1 MAPIF
6 FRKTIDKSVDLCYN
20 CIKWDNSEMIMEE
33 QTFKKIRSQPFLRGV
48 DEPLLRRVCNG
59 DGAFVRS
66 YRTGDVIRSPAE
78 TSAMAGIVLSGRAA
92 VTTRD
97 PARSVLLR
105 YLGAGDP
112 FGIANLFCSEPFVSL
127 IRAASPC
134 SCLFLTEDAVR
145 VLLGESPAFRETYI
159 GFLGG
164 RIRFLNRKI
173 GYLTAGSAERRL
185 ALYLSSLGAGEVR
198 LPLSLSALSELLDV
212 GRASLYRALDR
223 LTADGYLVRNGRNL
237 TVPDPEALLR
247 AYL

>member
-1 MAPIF
+1 MEKKAFGKIAAHPF
-6 FRKTIDKSVDLCYN
+6 FRDVD
-20 CIKWDNSEMIMEE
+20 
-33 QTFKKIRSQPFLRGV
+33 GA
-48 DEPLLRRVCNG
+48 LLRRVLDEN
-59 DGAFVRS
+59 GAFVR
-66 YRTGDVIRSPAE
+66 TFAVGDVIRSPE
-78 TSAMAGIVLSGRAA
+78 EKSKTAGILLSGRAI
-92 VTTRD
+92 VSTKD

-112 FGIANLFCSEPFVSL
+112 FGIANLFCEEPFVSL

-134 SCLFLTEDAVR
+134 VCFFMTEESVR
-145 VLLGESPAFRETYI
+145 ALLDESPAFRETYI

-198 LPLSLSALSELLDV
+198 LPLSLSSLSELLDV

-223 LTADGYLVRNGRNL
+223 LAADGYITRRGRSI
-237 TVPDPEALLR
+237 TVSDPDALLH